1 MPGGDR
7 PTGWC
12 ELTGERRLSG
22 VEAAHSHGQAGT
34 RRDLVVIGASAG
46 GVEALSQVVRNLPN
60 DLPAA
65 VCIVLHIAPGSP
77 SMLAKILGRAG
88 NLPCRPA
95 RDGEHLRDG
104 VVLVAPPDH
113 HLVIEDS
120 RVRLTV
126 GPRENGHRPA
136 IDVLFRSAAA
146 ALDSRVVGVVLSGT
160 RDDGSAGLAV
170 IKASGGATIV
180 QDPSDASYGGMPASA
195 IANVRVDAIVPAALV
210 GGTIALMVNG
220 EGPPPSV
227 GADKPDSVLE
237 SDPMLDPKPNPYP
250 EPPRD
255 EQVVA
260 VCPECGG
267 VLKERS
273 EAGVL
278 QWECRVGHR
287 YSPDT
292 LIDAQ
297 ADDVEGALWAAIRAL
312 ADRAALLE
320 RMAGQA
326 ERRGQPRSARRFRRQ
341 AQAASEQTGIV
352 RQALAGA
359 AGTTL
364 RRVADSDEEEPVGEA
379 EEGAA

>member
-1 MPGGDR
+1 VQAADIPEE
-7 PTGWC
+7 TG
-12 ELTGERRLSG
+12 
-22 VEAAHSHGQAGT
+22 VA

-46 GVEALSQVVRNLPN
+46 GVEVLSQVVR
-60 DLPAA
+60 DLPGDLAAA

-77 SMLAKILGRAG
+77 SMLAQILARAG
-88 NLPCRPA
+88 KLPCRPA

-104 VVLVAPPDH
+104 VILVAPPDR

-120 RVRLTV
+120 RARLTV

-146 ALDSRVVGVVLSGT
+146 ALHSRVVGVVLSGT

-170 IKASGGATIV
+170 IKAGGGATIV
-180 QDPSDASYGGMPASA
+180 QDPDDATYSGMPASA
-195 IANVRVDAIVPAALV
+195 IASVRVDAIVPAALV
-210 GGTIALMVNG
+210 GGTIAAMVNG
-220 EGPPPSV
+220 ESPPPPV
-227 GADKPDSVLE
+227 GVGGDPDFGRE
-237 SDPMLDPKPNPYP
+237 SSPAHDPKANPHRD
-250 EPPRD
+250 PPPG

-267 VLKERS
+267 VLTERT

-278 QWECRVGHR
+278 QWRCRVGHR

-312 ADRAALLE
+312 ADRSALLQ
-320 RMAGQA
+320 RMAEQA
-326 ERRGQPRSARRFRRQ
+326 EKRGQLRSARRFRRQ
-341 AQAASEQTGIV
+341 SEAASEHAETV

-364 RRVADSDEEEPVGEA
+364 HRVVDTDEEAAGKA

>member
-1 MPGGDR
+1 MQ
-7 PTGWC
+7 
-12 ELTGERRLSG
+12 
-22 VEAAHSHGQAGT
+22 AAHTDEQAAA

-46 GVEALSQVVRNLPN
+46 GVEVLSRVVR
-60 DLPAA
+60 DLPSDLRAA

-77 SMLAKILGRAG
+77 SMLAHILGRAG
-88 NLPCRPA
+88 KLPCRPA
-95 RDGEHLRDG
+95 RDGEHLHAG
-104 VVLVAPPDH
+104 VILVAPPDH
-113 HLVIEDS
+113 HLVIEDR

-146 ALDSRVVGVVLSGT
+146 ALEGRVVGVVLSGT

-170 IKASGGATIV
+170 IKAGGGATIV
-180 QDPSDASYGGMPASA
+180 QDPKDATYGGMPASA

-210 GGTIALMVNG
+210 GSTIASMVMG
-220 EGPPPSV
+220 EDPPPGGRS
-227 GADKPDSVLE
+227 GDPG
-237 SDPMLDPKPNPYP
+237 SDPGPDPEPRLDPNPNP
-250 EPPRD
+250 PRG

-267 VLKERS
+267 VLTERA

-312 ADRAALLE
+312 ADRAALLQ

-326 ERRGQPRSARRFRRQ
+326 EKRGQPRSARRFRRQ
-341 AQAASEQTGIV
+341 AQAASGQAETV
-352 RQALAGA
+352 RQALTGA
-359 AGTTL
+359 TGTTL
-364 RRVADSDEEEPVGEA
+364 RRVVDTDEEEPIGEA